1 MNQALL
7 FHVWLEALGE
17 TLVVVSKGIKDD
29 KIVISSRKKRG
40 MVIIVLQVILFQY
53 LLHTGNLVYFIT

>member
-17 TLVVVSKGIKDD
+17 TLIVVSKGIKDD
-29 KIVISSRKKRG
+29 KIVISSREKRG